1 MRYALD
7 ERETVRLNGW
17 NHALCYR
24 AAAENL
30 PLMLFLHGGPGA
42 PDRHLVLGCQSA
54 LAEHYTLVCWD
65 QRGAGLSY
73 DPACVGKE
81 EMTLPQVLED
91 ARQVKEYLLR
101 KFKQEALILVAH
113 SWGTALGTLL
123 CSAYPEG
130 IAAYLGSGQIVNTA
144 EGERLSYEF
153 VCREAA
159 QRGDAEAVR
168 ELQCIG
174 APENGRYSTSKGVW
188 VQRKYVK
195 KYGGSSLKK
204 SAFWRDTL
212 LPALRSRAYTLPE
225 LYHAWDGNAGCI
237 RALWDSVVEQD
248 FTRTVTFLPMPVC
261 LLEGRHDKNTPPE
274 LAMTWLD
281 ALAAPRKQWVWLER
295 SAHSPMC
302 EEPEAWRQAAL
313 AFLNGQS

>member
-24 AAAENL
+24 AA
-30 PLMLFLHGGPGA
+30 
-42 PDRHLVLGCQSA
+42 
-54 LAEHYTLVCWD
+54 
-65 QRGAGLSY
+65 
-73 DPACVGKE
+73 
-81 EMTLPQVLED
+81 ED
-91 ARQVKEYLLR
+91 ARQVKECLLR

-159 QRGDAEAVR
+159 LRGDAEAVR
-168 ELQCIG
+168 ELQRIG

-195 KYGGSSLKK
+195 NM
-204 SAFWRDTL
+204 
-212 LPALRSRAYTLPE
+212 E
-225 LYHAWDGNAGCI
+225 
-237 RALWDSVVEQD
+237 E
-248 FTRTVTFLPMPVC
+248 
-261 LLEGRHDKNTPPE
+261 
-274 LAMTWLD
+274 
-281 ALAAPRKQWVWLER
+281 AP
-295 SAHSPMC
+295 
-302 EEPEAWRQAAL
+302 
-313 AFLNGQS
+313 